1 VFGPVA
7 TQRART
13 QGERGSTTVEFVVL
27 VPLMVLLL
35 MVVVQFGVYFH
46 TRAVATTA
54 AHQGAENARILDGTA
69 EAGNAAATQFLD
81 QNAGALRDRNVAVER
96 NGTDV
101 TVTVTGEVTS
111 LIPFASFPLDVTVSA
126 PVERVVE

>member
-1 VFGPVA
+1 MKLV
-7 TQRART
+7 RARD
-13 QGERGSTTVEFVVL
+13 ERGSTTVEFVVL
-27 VPLMVLLL
+27 VPLMVMLF

-54 AHQGAENARILDGTA
+54 AHQAVDNARILDGTA
-69 EAGNAAATQFLD
+69 DAGTAAATQFLD
-81 QNAGALRDRNVAVER
+81 QNAGALRDRDVSVER
-96 NGTDV
+96 TDTAV
-101 TVTVTGEVTS
+101 RVTVTGEVLS